1 MFNVSDSLG
10 GQNKMN
16 YFGNIAHEDFVQKL
30 LVAGVDAV
38 PVIGIKPNKF
48 QRFGK
53 DKKYSVRYDGDFGY
67 FKDWSGEIEDIFWF
81 SDSTKKDLS
90 FEERSQV
97 KEQIETERKQREEES
112 KIQSKEAGLEADKIW
127 QGLSLNGNSVYLERK
142 KLLPVDGVRFGSE
155 EKGSFIATALI
166 DEGGKISTLQKIY
179 NDGFKSFL
187 KGGKKSGCYTE
198 FGNADSNLVYVCEGV
213 ATGLSILLA
222 KPDSSV
228 VIAYDC
234 GNLKPVTKNILA
246 KYPNKKIIIAG
257 DNDLAKPHNIGKEKA
272 EEVAKEF
279 GLEVIL
285 PNFKD
290 ASTKPSDFNDLH
302 CAEGIEEVKKQLTKP
317 ISKSELVEWEPPILF
332 DDHETPEIPA
342 NILPSPLKEFAQE
355 LANSTETPEGMAVM
369 AILSVL
375 ATTLQGKFEVKA
387 QEGAGYKETVNLY
400 TLTTLPPANRKS
412 AVLNTC
418 IAPLAEWEKEQR
430 EVLEPEIKRQKSRHE
445 SEKKLID
452 DMRKKLK
459 SNGDSSALIEEIAN
473 KEAELKT
480 PESLPRLFVN
490 DITPESLASMV
501 AEQKNKMSVFSD
513 EGGIVETMS
522 GLYSGG
528 NSNIDILLKGWDG
541 GYLRQKRKDREL
553 EINPLLTINLNVQP
567 IIIQNLGSKKAY
579 SGKGLLERFLYCLPK
594 SKLGYRT
601 NDKAPVS
608 LQTRNNYNHKI
619 RELLNIPYQ
628 EDPTILTLND
638 EAYQEWR
645 EFQNTIEVD
654 LRADGRLAI
663 CQGWGGKICGHVL
676 RIAGLLHVA
685 QYGNLASKIDKSTV
699 GKALELC
706 SLLTFHA
713 ISAFSTMEVDPDIRD
728 AKEILRWI
736 CDNDLKS
743 FIKAELT
750 KRMQNRAS
758 MNAER
763 IDKLLNILSQ
773 RNIVSSPIKEG
784 KKTIRYTVNPAI
796 GGRK

>member
-1 MFNVSDSLG
+1 MFSVSDSLD
-10 GQNKMN
+10 GQNTMG
-16 YFGNIAHEDFVQKL
+16 YFGNSAHEDFVQKL
-30 LVAGVDAV
+30 VVAGVDTV

-81 SDSTKKDLS
+81 SDSTKKELS
-90 FEERSQV
+90 FEERRQL
-97 KEQIETERKQREEES
+97 KEQIETERKQREEGS
-112 KIQSKEAGLEADKIW
+112 KIQHEEVGLEADKIW
-127 QGLSLNGNSVYLERK
+127 QGLSLIGNSVYLERK
-142 KLLPVDGVRFGSE
+142 KLLPVDGMRFGSD
-155 EKGSFIATALI
+155 EKGNFIATALI
-166 DEGGKISTLQKIY
+166 DDGGKISTLQKIY
-179 NDGFKSFL
+179 SDGFKSFL

-198 FGNADSNLVYVCEGV
+198 FGNTDSNLIYVCEGV

-222 KPDSSV
+222 KPDSAV

-234 GNLKPVTKNILA
+234 GNLKPVTKKILA
-246 KYPNKKIIIAG
+246 KYPTKRIIVAG
-257 DNDLAKPHNIGKEKA
+257 DNDLTKPHNIGKEKA

-290 ASTKPSDFNDLH
+290 SSTKPSDFNDLH

-332 DDHETPEIPA
+332 DDHETPEITA

-355 LANSTETPEGMAVM
+355 LANSKETPEGMAVM
-369 AILSVL
+369 VILSVL

-387 QEGAGYKETVNLY
+387 QEEAGYKETVNLY

-412 AVLNTC
+412 AVLNAC

-430 EVLEPEIKRQKSRHE
+430 EVLEPEIKRQNSRYE

-459 SNGDSSALIEEIAN
+459 SDGDSSALIEEIAN
-473 KEAELKT
+473 KEAELKA
-480 PESLPRLFVN
+480 PENLPRLFVN
-490 DITPESLASMV
+490 DITPESLASLV
-501 AEQKNKMSVFSD
+501 AEQKNRMSVFSD
-513 EGGIVETMS
+513 EGGIIETMA
-522 GLYSGG
+522 GLYSSG

-553 EINPLLTINLNVQP
+553 EIEPLLTINLTVQP
-567 IIIQNLGSKKAY
+567 IIIHSLGSKKAY

-601 NDKAPVS
+601 NDKPHLS
-608 LQTRNNYNHKI
+608 SKIRNDYSHKI

-628 EDPTILTLND
+628 ENPIILTLSY
-638 EAYQEWR
+638 EAYLEWR

-654 LRADGRLAI
+654 LRPDGRLAM
-663 CQGWGGKICGHVL
+663 CQGWGGKICGHAL
-676 RIAGLLHVA
+676 RIVGLLHVA
-685 QYGNLASKIDKSTV
+685 QYGSLTSKIDKDAIS
-699 GKALELC
+699 KALELC

-713 ISAFSTMEVDPDIRD
+713 IAAFSTMEVDPDTRD

-736 CDNDLKS
+736 CDNELKF

-763 IDKLLNILSQ
+763 IDKLLNILAG
-773 RNIVSSPIKEG
+773 RNIISSPIKEG
-784 KKTIRYTVNPAI
+784 KKTFRYIVNPAI